1 MGAALAVA
9 DENLQRE
16 LEDVRGQLDA
26 LDRQL
31 VDILVRRFEV
41 GSEAA
46 RLKRALGIPVHDP
59 EREAQVISQ
68 AREWARSGG
77 LPEPEVADMFRML
90 VAISRAAQLASHD

>member
-1 MGAALAVA
+1 MAIT
-9 DENLQRE
+9 DENLHRD
-16 LEDVRGQLDA
+16 LEDVRAQLDA

-31 VDILVRRFEV
+31 VDILARRFEV

-59 EREAQVISQ
+59 AREEQVISQ

-77 LPEPEVADMFRML
+77 LPEAEVADMFRML
-90 VAISRAAQLASHD
+90 IAISRAAQLASHE